1 MLYISVL
8 RNESLWEADY
18 ESTSANRNI
27 VLGILYHKVENYI
40 KETMLASGLQILIS
54 FFAHLKLV
62 SCVRLLSG
70 LALILVVFVAN

>member
-18 ESTSANRNI
+18 EYTPAYRNI
-27 VLGILYHKVENYI
+27 VLGISHDKVENYI
-40 KETMLASGLQILIS
+40 KETKLASGLQILIS
-54 FFAHLKLV
+54 LFAHLKLV

-70 LALILVVFVAN
+70 LVLILVFFVSD

>member
-8 RNESLWEADY
+8 RHESLWEADY

-27 VLGILYHKVENYI
+27 ELGILYHKVENYI
-40 KETMLASGLQILIS
+40 RETMLSSGLQIPIS
-54 FFAHLKLV
+54 LFAHLKLV

-70 LALILVVFVAN
+70 LVLILVVFVAD